1 MIRVRAAA
9 ARNISTAAAETYSG
23 QMCAARDAAVE
34 AYSGQMCAAQVAAVS
49 ELAIKV
55 IGGLKASGGFFVFGK
70 IVCLGRTGILVFDF
84 WQNKY
89 IFFNDF

>member
-23 QMCAARDAAVE
+23 QMCAAQD
-34 AYSGQMCAAQVAAVS
+34 AAVS

-70 IVCLGRTGILVFDF
+70 IVCLGRIGILVFDL
-84 WQNKY
+84 W
-89 IFFNDF
+89 